1 MAPYAQ
7 PILFFFCRPC
17 GEYHEKTHRHYR
29 EMFERKEARA
39 KAKGCQSSKAG
50 REESQARLNRAG
62 CERSG
67 LSKPD

>member
-1 MAPYAQ
+1 MGYAQ

-39 KAKGCQSSKAG
+39 KAKAQDQGEKKAKRG
-50 REESQARLNRAG
+50 
-62 CERSG
+62 
-67 LSKPD
+67 